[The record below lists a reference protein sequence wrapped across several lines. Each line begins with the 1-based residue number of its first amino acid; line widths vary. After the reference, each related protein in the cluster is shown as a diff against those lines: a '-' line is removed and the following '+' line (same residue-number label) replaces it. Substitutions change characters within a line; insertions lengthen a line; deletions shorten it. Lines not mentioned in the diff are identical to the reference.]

1 MTQTLT
7 LATVPDDELLRRLSE
22 LLCDSRRT
30 EVDLVA
36 HVGEVDGRRLYARFA
51 SPSMFVYCTRVLH
64 LSGAE
69 AYLRITAARAAREH
83 PVLLE
88 MLSDGRLHL
97 SGVARLAPHL
107 TRENRDAILR
117 RAVHRSKR
125 QIDEL
130 IAELHPRP
138 DVPALVRKLPDRGRA
153 QEHRPLAVALGGSA
167 GARDA
172 GPSGAADPEL
182 TMAATA
188 VSVHVGTV
196 EQAEAA
202 LPVSQRMTTA
212 ASVRPRADRAHAV
225 PSGAG
230 PDTPAGTQLRPD
242 GVGPR
247 SVVVPL
253 APSRYKVQFTASAD
267 LRDKLERLQALLS
280 TQLPCGDLDAVIELA
295 VSETLAR
302 LEARRF
308 GTRRTS
314 QLEATRGAARLPP
327 SALHSALP
335 SALPAALPAARAG
348 LPNGARSQSSGAV
361 PDARR
366 SRHIPAAIRRAVYER
381 DGGRCRYVD
390 ESGRRCPE
398 RNRLEYHHLHPFG
411 MGGGHALENVRLLC
425 PAHNLHAAERDYG
438 RRAMDQYR
446 RPIQH
451 GGTADPERRAPQR
464 AGAPA
469 LQPCGSGAR
478 ARGTSWQEVGE

>member
-7 LATVPDDELLRRLSE
+7 LRTVPDDELLRRLSE
-22 LLCDSRRT
+22 LLRDSRRT

-51 SPSMFVYCTRVLH
+51 SPSMFAYCTRVLH

-69 AYLRITAARAAREH
+69 AYLRITAARAGREH

-153 QEHRPLAVALGGSA
+153 QEHRPLAGAPGGSD
-167 GARDA
+167 GAPGA
-172 GPSGAADPEL
+172 GPTGAGAADPEL
-182 TMAATA
+182 TMVATA
-188 VSVHVGTV
+188 ARVHVGAV
-196 EQAEAA
+196 EQTDAA
-202 LPVSQRMTTA
+202 LRMSPREAGA
-212 ASVRPRADRAHAV
+212 ASVQPPADQTQAV
-225 PSGAG
+225 SSGAR
-230 PDTPAGTQLRPD
+230 PQAAAATELRPD

-247 SVVVPL
+247 PVVVPL

-280 TQLPCGDLDAVIELA
+280 TQLPCGDLGAVIEHA

-308 GTRRTS
+308 GTRRTP

-327 SALHSALP
+327 SALTSV
-335 SALPAALPAARAG
+335 LPAAPPVAPPAARAE
-348 LPNGARSQSSGAV
+348 LPSGARSRASGAAV
-361 PDARR
+361 PDASR
-366 SRHIPAAIRRAVYER
+366 SRHIPAAIRRAVHER

-425 PAHNLHAAERDYG
+425 PAHNLHAAEHDYG

-446 RPIQH
+446 WPIRH
-451 GGTADPERRAPQR
+451 DGTTHAVRRAPEE
-464 AGAPA
+464 AGAHA
-469 LQPCGSGAR
+469 RQPCASGAR
-478 ARGTSWQEVGE
+478 AR

>member
-22 LLCDSRRT
+22 LLRDSRRT

-51 SPSMFVYCTRVLH
+51 SPSMFAYCTRVLH

-83 PVLLE
+83 PILLE

-107 TRENRDAILR
+107 TRENRDAILH
-117 RAVHRSKR
+117 RAVHQSKR

-130 IAELHPRP
+130 IAEFHPRP

-153 QEHRPLAVALGGSA
+153 QEHRPLAVAPGGSD
-167 GARDA
+167 GATDA
-172 GPSGAADPEL
+172 GSTGAADPEL
-182 TMAATA
+182 TLAATA
-188 VSVHVGTV
+188 AGVHMGTR
-196 EQAEAA
+196 EQADAA
-202 LPVSQRMTTA
+202 LPES
-212 ASVRPRADRAHAV
+212 PR
-225 PSGAG
+225 GAG
-230 PDTPAGTQLRPD
+230 PASVQTPADQTQTASSETRPEASAGTELRPD

-280 TQLPCGDLDAVIELA
+280 TQLPGGDLGAVIEHA
-295 VSETLAR
+295 VSETVAR
-302 LEARRF
+302 LETRRY

-314 QLEATRGAARLPP
+314 PLQATRSAARLPP
-327 SALHSALP
+327 SAPSAPAALP
-335 SALPAALPAARAG
+335 SALPSARAG
-348 LPNGARSQSSGAV
+348 LARGARSQPSGAV
-361 PDARR
+361 PDAGR
-366 SRHIPAAIRRAVYER
+366 SRHIPAALRRAVHER
-381 DGGRCRYVD
+381 DGGRCRFVD
-390 ESGRRCPE
+390 ELGRRCPE

-425 PAHNLHAAERDYG
+425 PAHNRHAAEHDYG

-451 GGTADPERRAPQR
+451 GGTAGSERHAP
-464 AGAPA
+464 
-469 LQPCGSGAR
+469 
-478 ARGTSWQEVGE
+478 